1 MSTRTAAVQKPW
13 KDEGFPKVFSEHAV
27 SIVHTLI
34 LGYLSNWKRRQ
45 KSLIFSAAGL
55 TTKRGHK
62 AVCPTKVKTGQECT
76 LWYSLDHYAGT
87 GFHPQQQL
95 DGAQTNCFQLVNG
108 NLALEAFP
116 SQFLHRD
123 PQF

>member
-27 SIVHTLI
+27 SVVHTLI

-45 KSLIFSAAGL
+45 KKLIFSAAGL

-62 AVCPTKVKTGQECT
+62 AVCPTEAKTGPSVLC
-76 LWYSLDHYAGT
+76 GT
-87 GFHPQQQL
+87 VLTTMQGPGFHPQQQL
-95 DGAQTNCFQLVNG
+95 DGAKTNCFQLVNG
-108 NLALEAFP
+108 NLALEGFP
-116 SQFLHRD
+116 S
-123 PQF
+123 PNWT